1 MTAMWG
7 IWFQGALD
15 QLSAVEKLN
24 PGFVAFATPGWLG
37 GHDGADGDIHH
48 HAYPTREEAD
58 AVTQHLAAQ
67 HNGLLEVR
75 PLAAGQRYWDETNQR
90 VEIATAHPSI

>member
-15 QLSAVEKLN
+15 QLSADEKLN

-37 GHDGADGDIHH
+37 ENDGPDGDVHH

-58 AVTQHLAAQ
+58 EVAARIARM
-67 HNGLLEVR
+67 HGNLLEVR
-75 PLAAGQRYWDETNQR
+75 PMAAGQRYFDAAANKIA
-90 VEIATAHPSI
+90 IATAHPAD